1 MGPPREETLH
11 ELLVGRGHGDD
22 LVVIH
27 AAAAA
32 PAAAAP
38 APPPAS
44 PAAPAVLPAAS
55 APRTLRVPA
64 SGSGFVFLR
73 AELGVL
79 ELDGGDVALA
89 ALVAAAARATAAAA
103 VGTRT

>member
-1 MGPPREETLH
+1 LH

-44 PAAPAVLPAAS
+44 PAAAPAVLPAAS

>member
-1 MGPPREETLH
+1 LH

-32 PAAAAP
+32 PAP
-38 APPPAS
+38 SPAS

-64 SGSGFVFLR
+64 RGSGFVFLR

>member
-1 MGPPREETLH
+1 LH

-44 PAAPAVLPAAS
+44 PAVLPAAS

-79 ELDGGDVALA
+79 ELDGCDVALA